1 LIKRSRLTIYIA
13 WSTTTHLKQRMEGR
27 GMERIESGLEGIA
40 VAATRLSHVDGAG
53 GRLWIGGYAVED
65 MAPNAC
71 FEEVL
76 YLLWYG
82 HAPTARQ
89 ADELTASLAAAREL
103 PSATL
108 GLLRAAAAEGVGAM
122 DALRMGVDTL
132 SLTDACAAEGS
143 RDADITRA
151 IGLVA
156 RAATVAAAY
165 ARLRRG
171 LEPVAPS
178 RTLGHA
184 ANYLYMLE
192 GRTPARGAA
201 RALETYLN
209 TVIDHGMNASTFT
222 ARVVASTRSDMYSAV
237 VGALGALKGPLHG
250 GAPGPALDMV
260 FEIRRRAAASGRDLR
275 GEAEAYVRALVAA
288 GERIMGFGHRVY
300 RVRDPRADVLGR
312 AAAQL
317 FATPGERSAASAGS
331 LYDDVRAVEAVV
343 LQVLGELK
351 PGRRIATNVEFY
363 TALLLH
369 GIGLEAE
376 LFTPTFAVARMG
388 GWTAHVLEQTAHNRL
403 IRPDAT
409 YVGPHHPRWGAAGER
424 LGA

>member
-13 WSTTTHLKQRMEGR
+13 WSTTTHLEQRMEGR

-76 YLLWYG
+76 YLLYG
-82 HAPTARQ
+82 HVPTARQ

-132 SLTDACAAEGS
+132 SLGDVGPADGT
-143 RDADITRA
+143 RDADIGRA
-151 IGLVA
+151 IALVA

-331 LYDDVRAVEAVV
+331 LYDDVRVEAVV
-343 LQVLGELK
+343 LGARRAEAGAASADQRGVLHR
-351 PGRRIATNVEFY
+351 PRPAQHR
-363 TALLLH
+363 
-369 GIGLEAE
+369 
-376 LFTPTFAVARMG
+376 PRG
-388 GWTAHVLEQTAHNRL
+388 GSVHAHVCDRQSRRL
-403 IRPDAT
+403 DRACART
-409 YVGPHHPRWGAAGER
+409 ER
-424 LGA
+424 TTG